1 MTVRRRHVNPR
12 SPQGI
17 DVALG
22 ILAVHRLTRFLS
34 TDGFPPVKTL
44 RDAVKRRYGSDSPVF
59 ELATC
64 PWCQSLWAAPVV
76 ALALRRW
83 PALRWALLGLAIS
96 SGVGLL
102 STLDSYLGAGV
113 SDPLDLMDRL
123 RAQAH

>member
-1 MTVRRRHVNPR
+1 MPDCLCHVPDSPR
-12 SPQGI
+12 GL

-34 TDGFPPVKTL
+34 TDGFPPVKAV
-44 RDAVKRRYGSDSPVF
+44 RDAVKRQYGSDSPVT

-64 PWCQSLWAAPVV
+64 VWCQSLWLAPLV
-76 ALALRRW
+76 ALALKRW
-83 PALRWALLGLAIS
+83 PSLRWVLLGPAIS

-102 STLDSYLGAGV
+102 STLDSYLSV
-113 SDPLDLMDRL
+113 SVDEPLDLTDRL